1 MPVGRC
7 YHECRR
13 PGDGGMLE
21 AGALAR
27 VPRRNTSVARPKCF
41 GFRGSDVACSVQ
53 PRVCVE
59 GRRRT

>member
-1 MPVGRC
+1 MPVGRY

-27 VPRRNTSVARPKCF
+27 VPRRNTSVARPECF
-41 GFRGSDVACSVQ
+41 GFRGSDVLSVQ
-53 PRVCVE
+53 RAA
-59 GRRRT
+59 